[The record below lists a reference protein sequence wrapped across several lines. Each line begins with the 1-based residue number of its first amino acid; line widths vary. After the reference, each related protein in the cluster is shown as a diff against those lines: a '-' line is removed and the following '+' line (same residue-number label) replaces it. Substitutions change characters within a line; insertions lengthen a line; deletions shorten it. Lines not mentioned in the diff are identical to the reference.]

1 MVLGTHM
8 MDLMRF
14 FVGEATWAV
23 GQISERGREVTSAN
37 GRPGPEEI
45 GPIAGDALIGVY
57 GFASGA
63 HGYFEPHR
71 SMPAARRRHGME
83 IYGTTGI
90 LCLAS
95 LGAVLW
101 YPLPGW
107 DPADTQAG
115 GEDAGG
121 AGSGGGEGPP
131 RRGGGGGGADVER
144 GGRGGRTG
152 DDPGDLRV
160 ALE

>member
-45 GPIAGDALIGVY
+45 GPIAGDALIGWCGVA
-57 GFASGA
+57 GGA
-63 HGYFEPHR
+63 HGYFESHR
-71 SMPAARRRHGME
+71 SMPAARRRYGME

-95 LGAVLW
+95 LGDVLW
-101 YPLPGW
+101 YPLPVW
-107 DPADTQAG
+107 DPADTKAKVERITIPEWEYHADHTPRSG
-115 GEDAGG
+115 GEKLQEMNQRL
-121 AGSGGGEGPP
+121 GE
-131 RRGGGGGGADVER
+131 A
-144 GGRGGRTG
+144 
-152 DDPGDLRV
+152 
-160 ALE
+160 